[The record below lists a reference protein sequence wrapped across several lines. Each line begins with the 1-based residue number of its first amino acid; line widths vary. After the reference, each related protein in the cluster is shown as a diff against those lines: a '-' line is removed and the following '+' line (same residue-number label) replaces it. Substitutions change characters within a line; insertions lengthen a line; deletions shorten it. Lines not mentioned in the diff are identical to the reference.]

1 MREMEQQ
8 FKEEKEKI
16 GNEALKDYNSV
27 RISFSV

>member
-16 GNEALKDYNSV
+16 RNEVLKDYNSV